1 MQVQIIESK
10 QVDYATIGRHVYAT
24 MKCGKHS
31 MSVSIGKYSI
41 TAVMHNASNR
51 AFKQLGK
58 TYRNFDE
65 ALSNYKSSEA
75 RAMIEAARNLW
86 NTAEVAA

>member
-10 QVDYATIGRHVYAT
+10 QVEYTTIGRHVYAT
-24 MKCGKHS
+24 MQCGKHS
-31 MSVSIGKYSI
+31 MSVSVSNRSI

-58 TYRNFDE
+58 TYPNFDQ
-65 ALSNYKSSEA
+65 AMSNYKSAEA
-75 RAMIEAARNLW
+75 RAMIEAERNLW
-86 NTAEVAA
+86 SSAEVAA

>member
-1 MQVQIIESK
+1 
-10 QVDYATIGRHVYAT
+10 
-24 MKCGKHS
+24 
-31 MSVSIGKYSI
+31 
-41 TAVMHNASNR
+41 MHNASNR

>member
-10 QVDYATIGRHVYAT
+10 EVQYATIGRHVYAT
-24 MKCGKHS
+24 MQCGKHS
-31 MSVSIGKYSI
+31 MSVSIGKHSI

-58 TYRNFDE
+58 TYPNFSM
-65 ALSNYKSSEA
+65 ALSNYKSAEA
-75 RAMIEAARNLW
+75 RAMIEAARDLW
-86 NTAEVAA
+86 NSTEVAA